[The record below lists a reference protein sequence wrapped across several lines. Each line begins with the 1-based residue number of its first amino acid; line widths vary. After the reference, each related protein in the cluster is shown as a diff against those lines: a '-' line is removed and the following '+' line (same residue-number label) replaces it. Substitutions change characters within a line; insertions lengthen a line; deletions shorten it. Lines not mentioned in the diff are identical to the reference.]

1 MLAVSPMPIEN
12 TSVPCA
18 MRWPNGVVF
27 TNSASMWCGKKSPV
41 WPAWTTKSVS
51 VMVRPLVRRDAPIS

>member
-1 MLAVSPMPIEN
+1 MEKTI
-12 TSVPCA
+12 VPCA

-27 TNSASMWCGKKSPV
+27 MNSASMWCGKKSPV

-51 VMVRPLVRRDAPIS
+51 VMVRPVVVRDKPSS